1 MKKEEFYFDSR
12 NGADKIHALRY
23 TPEDGQIKCVVQV
36 VHGMA
41 EYVERYEELAE
52 FLTGKG
58 FLVTGEDHLGHGQSV
73 ASGGTYGYFCEQ
85 DPATVVVRDTHRLKK
100 ITQELYPNVPYVILG
115 HSMGSFIVR
124 NYMYR
129 YGSGISGAVIV
140 GTGMQSGA
148 LIKMS
153 KVLVAVQKALHGSQK
168 TSNFL
173 DKCAFGGYNKK
184 ISNPRTKQDWL
195 TKDAE
200 CVDRYRKDPLCG
212 FTFTVNGFET
222 LMELIARI
230 QKKENLEK
238 IPKELPVFM
247 VSGADDPVGEYGKG
261 VQRAYESLKG
271 AGLKNIRL
279 KLYDSDRHE
288 LLNETDK
295 AVVMQDIYE
304 WIENTVLS

>member
-23 TPEDGQIKCVVQV
+23 TPEDGRIKCVVQI

-73 ASGGTYGYFCEQ
+73 AAGGTYGYFCEQ

-100 ITQELYPNVPYVILG
+100 ITQELYPDVPYVILG

-148 LIKMS
+148 LIKLAKAM
-153 KVLVAVQKALHGSQK
+153 VAIQKALHGSQK
-168 TSNFL
+168 TSEFL
-173 DKCAFGGYNKK
+173 DKCIFGGYNKR
-184 ISNPRTKQDWL
+184 IAEPRTEQDWL
-195 TKDAE
+195 TKDTE
-200 CVDRYRKDPLCG
+200 CVDRYIKDKLCG

-222 LMELIARI
+222 LLELIDRVR
-230 QKKENLEK
+230 KKENLEK

-247 VSGADDPVGEYGKG
+247 ISGSDDPVGEYGKG
-261 VQRAYESLKG
+261 VRRAYESLKE

-279 KLYDSDRHE
+279 KLYDTDRHE

-295 AVVMQDIYE
+295 AVVMQDIYD
-304 WIENTVLS
+304 WIQNTILA